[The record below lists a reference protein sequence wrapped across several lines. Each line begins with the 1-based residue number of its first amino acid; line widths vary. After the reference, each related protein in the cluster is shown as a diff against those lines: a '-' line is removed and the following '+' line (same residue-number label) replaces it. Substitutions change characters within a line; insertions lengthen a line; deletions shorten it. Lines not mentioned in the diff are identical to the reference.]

1 MNKASNKHT
10 LAQDPIQK
18 NTVVGQIME
27 RVKDL
32 IASGVYK
39 PGDRLPTEQELSE
52 MFQVGRSSIR
62 EALKVFQY
70 LGVVESKA
78 AKGTFIQERA
88 NISLEAIT
96 WALVLGKDDM
106 EDVYELRKAI
116 EYISIRKFLT
126 NLQIKTP
133 EAIQSLDDLRNIVR
147 EMYEI
152 VETDDREQMV
162 LADFSFHKIIIKAG
176 ENKLFIDMYNTLNS
190 FLKNEIKL
198 TYDII
203 GNLNTVA
210 DDHNQILKSIET
222 QPADRAMKRHWEH
235 FERTQAL
242 LGLQV
247 FPTSHELPTVN
258 LNSFTKQ
265 ES

>member
-1 MNKASNKHT
+1 MNKASHKPIM
-10 LAQDPIQK
+10 APDPIRK
-18 NTVVGQIME
+18 STVVGQVMN

-52 MFQVGRSSIR
+52 LFQVGRSSIR

-106 EDVYELRKAI
+106 KDVYELRKAI
-116 EYISIRKFLT
+116 EYISIRKFLS

-133 EAIQSLDDLRNIVR
+133 ESLQSLEALRIIINK
-147 EMYEI
+147 MYEI
-152 VETDDREQMV
+152 VQTDDREEMV
-162 LADFSFHKIIIKAG
+162 IADFSFHKIIVEAG
-176 ENKLFIDMYNTLNS
+176 ENKLFVDMYNTLHS
-190 FLKNEIKL
+190 FLKNEIML
-198 TYDII
+198 TYDLI
-203 GNLNTVA
+203 GDLKSVA
-210 DDHNQILKSIET
+210 DDHSQILNSIENL
-222 QPADRAMKRHWEH
+222 PADKAMKRHWEH
-235 FERTQAL
+235 FDRTQAL

-247 FPTSHELPTVN
+247 FPTSHELPSVSY
-258 LNSFTKQ
+258 NSHEK
-265 ES
+265 